1 MVQEINKDTVLNAE
15 GLTFSYLDYE
25 EGIKNINYE
34 FKKGEVVLFTKKQ
47 RKINSVQMFKRID
60 SSCC

>member
-25 EGIKNINYE
+25 EGIKNVNYE

-47 RKINSVQMFKRID
+47 RKINSGV
-60 SSCC
+60 